1 MPKDAKG
8 HGSNPRGTSLHK
20 PLPDHAYHGK
30 SDAELHYIVK
40 DATEAAKASQS
51 MGKLETKY
59 NDQVNDAATVL
70 GYRKR
75 LSDGE
80 AASSLRSG
88 SGSKSDPVATHGG
101 AQGVD
106 PNSPL
111 AGSRDYDSFG
121 RPRSADSLREYDEG
135 SRDLSLRSRNGQVG
149 SGMKFRG

>member
-8 HGSNPRGTSLHK
+8 HGSNPRTTLHK

-59 NDQVNDAATVL
+59 NDQINDAATVL

-88 SGSKSDPVATHGG
+88 SGAKSDTVPNHDGTIGRHGYNPESVDK
-101 AQGVD
+101 AINSASRYQGKV
-106 PNSPL
+106 S
-111 AGSRDYDSFG
+111 GKE
-121 RPRSADSLREYDEG
+121 RSAIHRLLRG
-135 SRDLSLRSRNGQVG
+135 
-149 SGMKFRG
+149 RG